1 MIPGLPKA
9 DINGYVDWAKLQIKM
24 LIKDQLKEIQ
34 TSKVIMTLWVRW
46 KKPVKLAITLAPE
59 DIEGAQETV
68 VNDDDN

>member
-1 MIPGLPKA
+1 
-9 DINGYVDWAKLQIKM
+9 M